1 MLNVDLPKNKSSMIK
16 VLGVGGGGSNAV
28 NHMYKQGIKDVDF
41 IICNT
46 DIQAL
51 EISPVPVKIQIGEKG
66 LGAGSKPE
74 VGKAAALEQLDSFK
88 EILEKNTEMLFIT
101 AGMGGGT
108 GTGAAPVIAELARE
122 MGILTIGIVTI
133 PFSFEGRRRKEQAEV
148 GLEALRKNVDAL
160 LIISNDKLREIYGNL
175 KITDAFNKADDV
187 LTTAAKGIA
196 EIITVVAHV
205 NVDLQDIKTV
215 MTNSGTAILGSAIA
229 EGENRAINAV
239 EEALSSPLLNDNH
252 IEGAENILLYLSYG
266 EEELT
271 MDEISD
277 VTDYIQDETGNTA
290 EVIWGMGEDSS
301 LGNSIKVTLIATGFN
316 KEKEEVGEQKE
327 ETKIIIPLDSG
338 KIINDEIES
347 TIENSKSS
355 TEEVQTI
362 SLKVEGSPDIEPI
375 STNLFPEE
383 EMEVHTFTE
392 EVEDEEVDVNSISS
406 PTLIRKKEN
415 IPSKTENEVPMDD
428 ARTYGFEKRLNELS
442 MNFNSNLA
450 EMEQIPAYMR
460 KEVELKEAASS
471 DESEIS
477 KTYLDDSD
485 GNIKTRNTYLHDNV
499 D

>member
-74 VGKAAALEQLDSFK
+74 VGKAAALEQLDDFR

-290 EVIWGMGEDSS
+290 EVIWGMGEDAS
-301 LGNSIKVTLIATGFN
+301 LGSSIKVTLIATGFN
-316 KEKEEVGEQKE
+316 KDTEVITEQKE
-327 ETKIIIPLDSG
+327 ETKIIIPLDGG
-338 KIINDEIES
+338 KITDDK
-347 TIENSKSS
+347 IENTENTNVS

-362 SLKVEGSPDIEPI
+362 SLKVENNTDIEPI
-375 STNLFPEE
+375 SNNLFLEE
-383 EMEVHTFTE
+383 EIETNTFTN
-392 EVEDEEVDVNSISS
+392 EDNDIDISSISS

-415 IPSKTENEVPMDD
+415 IPSKTENEAPMDD

-460 KEVELKEAASS
+460 KEVELKEASSS
-471 DESEIS
+471 DDSEVS
-477 KTYLDDSD
+477 KTYLDDTD

>member
-74 VGKAAALEQLDSFK
+74 VGKAAALEQVDDFK

-122 MGILTIGIVTI
+122 MGILTIAIVTI
-133 PFSFEGRRRKEQAEV
+133 PFSFEGRRRKEQAQV

-215 MTNSGTAILGSAIA
+215 MTNSGTAILGSAVA

-316 KEKEEVGEQKE
+316 KEKNEVPEQKE

-347 TIENSKSS
+347 TKVN

-362 SLKVEGSPDIEPI
+362 SLKVEENSDIEPT
-375 STNLFPEE
+375 STSLFEE
-383 EMEVHTFTE
+383 EEIEEQTFTE
-392 EVEDEEVDVNSISS
+392 GNEEVDVNSISS

-415 IPSKTENEVPMDD
+415 IPSKTEDEVPMDD

-460 KEVELKEAASS
+460 KEIELKEASSS

-477 KTYLDDSD
+477 KTYLDDTD